1 MSYRLLLRLVLPKIG
16 ISVGYCRL
24 LVTLVLLVLWLWV
37 PSTMQAHNGGT
48 SQLASV
54 LSGPFRLYAWTQ
66 PDPMRAGEIHLSVG
80 VTDATLPSATGLE
93 QPVADAVVT
102 VTLTPLDPPGE
113 PITVATEPW
122 TLSAVYFEADA
133 TLPTAGLWRFTI
145 NVTSPAGQ
153 GQAEFALAVLAARTL
168 NGPLLGWAGLA
179 FVLLLLLVGWR
190 NRRQAREKVV

>member
-1 MSYRLLLRLVLPKIG
+1 MPRHGVGASRTRLLLPI
-16 ISVGYCRL
+16 
-24 LVTLVLLVLWLWV
+24 VLLVALVMV

-48 SQLASV
+48 PQLTSV

-66 PDPMRAGEIHLSVG
+66 PDPMRAGEIHISVG
-80 VTDATLPSATGLE
+80 VTDATLPTATGLE

-102 VTLTPLDPPGE
+102 VTLTPVEPPGE
-113 PITVATEPW
+113 PITVATQPW

-153 GQAEFALAVLAARTL
+153 GQAEFALEVLAARAL
-168 NGPLLGWAGLA
+168 NGPLLGGAGLA
-179 FVLLLLLVGWR
+179 FVLFLLLVGWR